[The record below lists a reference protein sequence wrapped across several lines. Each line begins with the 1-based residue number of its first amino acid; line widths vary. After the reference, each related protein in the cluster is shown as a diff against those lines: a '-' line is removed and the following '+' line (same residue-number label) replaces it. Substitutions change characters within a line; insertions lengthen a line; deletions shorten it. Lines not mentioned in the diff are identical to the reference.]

1 MGNSTASISLNITA
15 RDVLNSGL
23 AKGVIPMTFAQVL
36 ELSNGLTD
44 SSIDLAW
51 SATVTGGAA
60 STTTSYDLVGTALKD
75 KFGAPVS
82 FAEVVLIA
90 IRNNR
95 TDAGAYLTVGPHA
108 TNGFGRLSGGK
119 GFWVADL
126 AADGDQGSVVGP
138 SSWYVVFDPAGVPTV
153 AGTGDILAVTTSGT
167 VGSTNA
173 WDILV
178 LGRSA

>member
-44 SSIDLAW
+44 ANIDLAW
-51 SATVTGGAA
+51 SASVVGGAA
-60 STTTSYDLVGTALKD
+60 SSTISYDLVGTSLKD
-75 KFGAPVS
+75 KFGGAVS

-90 IRNNR
+90 VKNNR
-95 TDAGAYLTVGPHA
+95 ADAGAYISVGPHP

-119 GFWVADL
+119 GFWPADL
-126 AADGDQGSVVGP
+126 ASDSDQGSIVGP
-138 SSWYVVFDPAGVPTV
+138 SAWYVVYDPAGVPTV
-153 AGTGDILAVTTSGT
+153 AGTGDILAVTTSAT
-167 VGSTNA
+167 TGSTNA

>member
-1 MGNSTASISLNITA
+1 MGNSSASISLNITA

-36 ELSNGLTD
+36 ELNNGLTD
-44 SSIDLAW
+44 ANIDLAW
-51 SATVTGGAA
+51 STSVVGGAA

-75 KFGAPVS
+75 KFGNVVS

-90 IRNNR
+90 VKNNR
-95 TDAGAYLTVGPHA
+95 ADAGAYLVVGPHP
-108 TNGFGRLSGGK
+108 TNGFGRLAGGK

-126 AADGDQGSVVGP
+126 NADGDQGSVVGP
-138 SSWYVVFDPAGVPTV
+138 SSWYVAFDPAGVPTA
-153 AGTGDILAVTTSGT
+153 AGTADILAIITSGT
-167 VGSTNA
+167 AGSTNA